1 MADFDFSTLITD
13 RSASD
18 LELLRDLLS
27 TPMSDWTAEQLAE
40 FNQAVSKGAYNYTD
54 LNRVTACMEYL
65 DETLRSYG
73 YRTGYQRIVVPHQG
87 SGGSGSLP
95 DGYTELEYIQ
105 SSGDQYIDTGFIPNQ
120 DSRIVYDM
128 ERVEASAAEHFFGV
142 RTGSSTVQAFNFYIY
157 NSGWRSGY
165 NATTGS
171 TDGPGVGRYSVDK
184 NKNVTT
190 IIPGN
195 ITMEAPYA
203 NFTASGSALL
213 FAMRNTGASPAY
225 GSHRLYSCQIYDDG
239 ELVRDY
245 VPCLTPEGD
254 IGLYDLVGG
263 EFYGNDGSG
272 EFFPGPETNLS
283 LPEGYTQLEYI
294 ESSGEQYIDTGVSPN
309 QDTRI
314 TMTAMLTEAPSEFAA
329 FFGART
335 GGNSQFWLFWNGNS
349 NIFQGR
355 YGTATIDISVS
366 AQQECVCDFN
376 KNNLSINGTSGY
388 TGAATFQSSYSA
400 YLCGVNSS
408 GALQYPASIRISS
421 CEIYNDGTLV
431 RSFVPVKDES
441 GAVGLYDTTGKS
453 FYANAGS
460 GSFTAGPEVPAPEP
474 DPEPEPLLDPYTWY
488 EADVPTESTMEA
500 YLGNVSALRSV
511 LTLPEDTAQV
521 PGNMAGLTT
530 TEANQ
535 IEEILSVIGAYL
547 EAMITVFRRCGAAIC
562 GGPGFY
568 FVN

>member
-13 RSASD
+13 RSSSD

-27 TPMSDWTAEQLAE
+27 TPMGDWTAEQLAA
-40 FNQAVSKGAYNYTD
+40 FNQAISKGAYNYTD
-54 LNRVTACMEYL
+54 LNRVTQCMDYL
-65 DETLRSYG
+65 NERLTEAG
-73 YRTGYQRIVVPHQG
+73 YATGYHPIIVHPEEPPEPVGP
-87 SGGSGSLP
+87 LP

-105 SSGDQYIDTGFIPNQ
+105 
-120 DSRIVYDM
+120 
-128 ERVEASAAEHFFGV
+128 
-142 RTGSSTVQAFNFYIY
+142 
-157 NSGWRSGY
+157 
-165 NATTGS
+165 
-171 TDGPGVGRYSVDK
+171 
-184 NKNVTT
+184 
-190 IIPGN
+190 
-195 ITMEAPYA
+195 
-203 NFTASGSALL
+203 
-213 FAMRNTGASPAY
+213 
-225 GSHRLYSCQIYDDG
+225 
-239 ELVRDY
+239 
-245 VPCLTPEGD
+245 
-254 IGLYDLVGG
+254 
-263 EFYGNDGSG
+263 
-272 EFFPGPETNLS
+272 
-283 LPEGYTQLEYI
+283 
-294 ESSGEQYIDTGVSPN
+294 SSGEQYIDTGVSPN

-335 GGNSQFWLFWNGNS
+335 GGNSQFWLFWNENS

-388 TGAATFQSSYSA
+388 AGAATFQSSYSA

-408 GALQYPASIRISS
+408 GALQYPASIRIYS

-431 RSFVPVKDES
+431 RTFVPVKNEA

-460 GSFTAGPEVPAPEP
+460 GSFTAGPEVPP
-474 DPEPEPLLDPYTWY
+474 PEPEPTLDPYTWY
-488 EADVPTESTMEA
+488 EADIPTVSTMEA

-511 LTLPEDTAQV
+511 LTLPGGTAQA
-521 PGNMAGLTT
+521 PGDMAGLTT

>member
-1 MADFDFSTLITD
+1 MADFDFSTLVTD
-13 RSASD
+13 RSSSD

-27 TPMSDWTAEQLAE
+27 TPMGDWTAEQMAA

-54 LNRVTACMEYL
+54 LNRVTQCMEYL

-73 YRTGYQRIVVPHQG
+73 YRTGYQRIAVPHQEA
-87 SGGSGSLP
+87 GGRLP
-95 DGYTELEYIQ
+95 SGYTEL
-105 SSGDQYIDTGFIPNQ
+105 QYIESTGTQYVDTGVNPNQ
-120 DSRIVYDM
+120 DTGVILDYEPTVSGTFAVFGA
-128 ERVEASAAEHFFGV
+128 RVNVGNSAFALWITGETSIEDDYGTDRSAVSVSSILQQTHVEKIQNGLIYGATQYTHSAATFASQYSLAIFGL
-142 RTGSSTVQAFNFYIY
+142 
-157 NSGWRSGY
+157 NSGG
-165 NATTGS
+165 T
-171 TDGPGVGRYSVDK
+171 VDTRRVSAK
-184 NKNVTT
+184 L
-190 IIPGN
+190 
-195 ITMEAPYA
+195 YA
-203 NFTASGSALL
+203 CEIYAGDTPVRL
-213 FAMRNTGASPAY
+213 F
-225 GSHRLYSCQIYDDG
+225 
-239 ELVRDY
+239 
-245 VPCLTPEGD
+245 VPCKNPSGEV
-254 IGLYDLVGG
+254 GLYDTVT
-263 EFYGNDGSG
+263 EQFYGNAGTGQFIPGS
-272 EFFPGPETNLS
+272 PINQR
-283 LPEGYTQLEYI
+283 LPASYLQLEYI
-294 ESSGEQYIDTGVSPN
+294 ESTGTQYIDTGVSPN

-366 AQQECVCDFN
+366 AQQECVCDFD
-376 KNNLSINGTSGY
+376 KNNLSINGTSGS

-408 GALQYPASIRISS
+408 GALQYPASIRIYS

-431 RSFVPVKDES
+431 RTFVPVKNEA

-474 DPEPEPLLDPYTWY
+474 EPTLDPYTWY
-488 EADVPTESTMEA
+488 EADIPTVSTMEA
-500 YLGNVSALRSV
+500 YLGNVAALRSV

-535 IEEILSVIGAYL
+535 IEEILSVIHSYL

-568 FVN
+568 FLN